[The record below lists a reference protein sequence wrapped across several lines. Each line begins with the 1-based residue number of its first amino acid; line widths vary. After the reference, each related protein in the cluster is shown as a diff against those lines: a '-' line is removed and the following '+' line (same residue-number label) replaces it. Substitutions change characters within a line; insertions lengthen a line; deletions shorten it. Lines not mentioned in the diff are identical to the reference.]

1 MQIGPEKP
9 QEEESLAN
17 NKQSDAKAEA
27 VLDLGCVVTLVRCLV
42 GN

>member
-1 MQIGPEKP
+1 MQVGPEKP
-9 QEEESLAN
+9 QEEESLTN

-27 VLDLGCVVTLVRCLV
+27 GLDLGSVMTLVCSLS